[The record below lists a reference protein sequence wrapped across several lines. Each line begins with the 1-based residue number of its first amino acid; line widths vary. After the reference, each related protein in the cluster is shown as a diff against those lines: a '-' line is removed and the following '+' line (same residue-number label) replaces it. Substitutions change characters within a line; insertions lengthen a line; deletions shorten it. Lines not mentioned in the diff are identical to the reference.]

1 MRVKESKTG
10 EKIIGVNA
18 KPGQAL
24 DLCAPLLLW
33 KQRCEASDSD
43 YIFRGLNK
51 NREMTG
57 KPISAKLMTQYVK
70 TGCQRIGYND
80 VSEFSPHSLRSGRIT
95 SSARDGA
102 TASQLMGLSK
112 HKSLSSLQKYIKMG
126 DFEHGL

>member
-1 MRVKESKTG
+1 MRVKESKIG

-43 YIFRGLNK
+43 YVFRGLNR

-57 KPISAKLMTQYVK
+57 KPISAKLLTQYVK

-80 VSEFSPHSLRSGRIT
+80 GSEFSPHSLRSGRI
-95 SSARDGA
+95 
-102 TASQLMGLSK
+102 ASLHEMALQRLNWLGLSK